1 MIYFCSKKKVRT
13 SKLTNRLSYDKFK
26 IKKGNSSLYFEKK
39 EKQIKKGAKKRGKA
53 RLQRGGLRKKK
64 SLQGNRSEFVA
75 TKTTPFGPRAL
86 VCKRERGR
94 DNHQAIS
101 AVDFFL
107 IRNRPLKLCSF

>member
-39 EKQIKKGAKKRGKA
+39 EKQIKKGAKKMGKA
-53 RLQRGGLRKKK
+53 RPQRGGLRKKK

-75 TKTTPFGPRAL
+75 TK
-86 VCKRERGR
+86 
-94 DNHQAIS
+94 DNS
-101 AVDFFL
+101 
-107 IRNRPLKLCSF
+107 IRPTGAGL